1 MMLGILCLVLA
12 YIAGSFPSGLVIGKA
27 LYHTDIRDYGSHNT
41 GATNAYRVFGAV
53 GGLLV
58 LQRLLVGRKVLFIG
72 APGPQLGQV
81 ASQSGLGSTDTQI
94 YFMIA
99 GGLLAIV
106 GHSCSIFLKFKGGKG
121 VATGLGIIL
130 FLAPWET
137 LIVFC
142 VWAVIVALTR
152 IVSLGSIVAAILVPV
167 TMFFFNEPLP
177 LTIFGLLAAL
187 LVVVRHKDNII
198 RLMHGKELKV
208 ERIKKK

>member
-41 GATNAYRVFGAV
+41 GATNAYRVLGAV

-58 LQRLLVGRKVLFIG
+58 LICDVAKGMLGVY
-72 APGPQLGQV
+72 LGQV

>member
-1 MMLGILCLVLA
+1 MVLHAGTPVEGIN
-12 YIAGSFPSGLVIGKA
+12 
-27 LYHTDIRDYGSHNT
+27 LYNNGFS
-41 GATNAYRVFGAV
+41 
-53 GGLLV
+53 
-58 LQRLLVGRKVLFIG
+58 
-72 APGPQLGQV
+72 
-81 ASQSGLGSTDTQI
+81 
-94 YFMIA
+94 

>member
-41 GATNAYRVFGAV
+41 GATNAYRVLGAV
-53 GGLLV
+53 
-58 LQRLLVGRKVLFIG
+58 
-72 APGPQLGQV
+72 
-81 ASQSGLGSTDTQI
+81 
-94 YFMIA
+94 

>member
-41 GATNAYRVFGAV
+41 GATNAYRVLGAV

-58 LQRLLVGRKVLFIG
+58 LICDVAKGMLGVY
-72 APGPQLGQV
+72 LGQV

-152 IVSLGSIVAAILVPV
+152 IVSPRFHRSGHPGARYHVLFQRTSAADDFRPAGSPAGRRAP
-167 TMFFFNEPLP
+167 
-177 LTIFGLLAAL
+177 
-187 LVVVRHKDNII
+187 
-198 RLMHGKELKV
+198 
-208 ERIKKK
+208 